1 MGDRTEGNRS
11 CELKLV
17 ASLFLGGSLQMKT
30 SFTSF
35 PVKWYMFVLLNNI
48 VYEKK
53 YVISDKSFDLL

>member
-1 MGDRTEGNRS
+1 
-11 CELKLV
+11 
-17 ASLFLGGSLQMKT
+17 MKT

-48 VYEKK
+48 VYEQK